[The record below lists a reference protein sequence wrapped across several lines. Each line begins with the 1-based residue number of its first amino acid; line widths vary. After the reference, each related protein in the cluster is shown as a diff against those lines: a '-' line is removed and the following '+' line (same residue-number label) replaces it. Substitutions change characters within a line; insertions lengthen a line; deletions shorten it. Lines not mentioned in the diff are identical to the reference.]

1 MDVFEVRGLEK
12 VYGRRK
18 VVGGVS
24 LRVAEA
30 EIVGLL
36 GPNGAGKSTSFRMAC
51 GIVKPDRG
59 QVFLGGQEVTDWP
72 MYRRAREGRMGYLA
86 QESSVFRK
94 LTVEQNILAVLEL
107 LGMPYRERRLRTQQ
121 LLEEFDITHIRKSRA
136 SRLSGGERRRLEI
149 ARCLVSDPQ
158 IIMLDEPFAGIDPVT
173 VQSIQQVIERLRQ
186 RGISILITDHAA
198 REILDTVDRCYV
210 INKGTV
216 LCEGPP
222 EAVKQHP
229 EVRKEYLGEIGDETV
244 VHHSPAAAAR
254 SRPAPERVRAPAA
267 VPTVTTAPS
276 VTAAPGVRAAP
287 RPAPSP
293 VAPAGAGSPPAQQ
306 AGAAGGWFRP
316 KLRVH
321 TEAGVAETPE
331 APKKTL
337 RRRTDV

>member
-1 MDVFEVRGLEK
+1 MDVLEVIGLEK

-24 LRVAEA
+24 LRVGQA

-36 GPNGAGKSTSFRMAC
+36 GPNGAGKSTSFRMTC

-59 QVFLGGQEVTDWP
+59 QVFLGGVDVTDWP

-107 LGMPYRERRLRTQQ
+107 LGMPYRQRKARTEQ

-136 SRLSGGERRRLEI
+136 ARLSGGERRRLEI

-173 VQSIQQVIERLRQ
+173 VQSIQQVIAKLRDQ
-186 RGISILITDHAA
+186 GISILITDHAA

-210 INKGTV
+210 ISKGTV

-222 EAVKQHP
+222 DAVKQHP
-229 EVRKEYLGEIGDETV
+229 EVRKEYLGDIGDEPIQSAPAAKIPFSASRLTT
-244 VHHSPAAAAR
+244 SSARSTPAASSTGPAEPQPGAAAA
-254 SRPAPERVRAPAA
+254 
-267 VPTVTTAPS
+267 
-276 VTAAPGVRAAP
+276 
-287 RPAPSP
+287 
-293 VAPAGAGSPPAQQ
+293 
-306 AGAAGGWFRP
+306 GWFRP

-321 TEAGVAETPE
+321 SEVEE
-331 APKKTL
+331 APTEPTSPQNPTRPT

>member
-1 MDVFEVRGLEK
+1 MDVLEVIGLEK

-24 LRVAEA
+24 LRVGEA

-36 GPNGAGKSTSFRMAC
+36 GPNGAGKSTSFRMTC

-59 QVFLGGQEVTDWP
+59 QVFLGGVEVTDWP

-107 LGMPYRERRLRTQQ
+107 LGMPYRQRKARTEQ
-121 LLEEFDITHIRKSRA
+121 LLEEFDIKHIRKSKA
-136 SRLSGGERRRLEI
+136 ARLSGGERRRLEI

-173 VQSIQQVIERLRQ
+173 VQSIQQVIAKLRDQ
-186 RGISILITDHAA
+186 GISILITDHAA

-210 INKGTV
+210 ISKGTV

-222 EAVKQHP
+222 DAVKQHP
-229 EVRKEYLGEIGDETV
+229 EVRKEYLGDIGDEPITTSAKIPFSASRLTSAARPSATTSAAPATTT
-244 VHHSPAAAAR
+244 SPTGSGSSGPGSAGPAEPQPGAAAA
-254 SRPAPERVRAPAA
+254 
-267 VPTVTTAPS
+267 
-276 VTAAPGVRAAP
+276 
-287 RPAPSP
+287 
-293 VAPAGAGSPPAQQ
+293 
-306 AGAAGGWFRP
+306 GWFRP

-321 TEAGVAETPE
+321 TEVEADATP
-331 APKKTL
+331 ATPAASPSKPPTRPT

>member
-1 MDVFEVRGLEK
+1 MDVLEVRGLEK

-18 VVGGVS
+18 VVSGVS
-24 LRVAEA
+24 LRVGEA

-36 GPNGAGKSTSFRMAC
+36 GPNGAGKSTSFRMTC

-72 MYRRAREGRMGYLA
+72 MFRRAREGRMGYLA

-107 LGMPYRERRLRTQQ
+107 LGVPYRQRKQRTEQ

-173 VQSIQQVIERLRQ
+173 VQSIQEVISKLRGQ
-186 RGISILITDHAA
+186 GISILITDHAA
-198 REILDTVDRCYV
+198 REILQTVDRCYV

-216 LCEGPP
+216 LCEGDPDS
-222 EAVKQHP
+222 VRQHP
-229 EVRKEYLGEIGDETV
+229 DVRKEYLGDIGDE
-244 VHHSPAAAAR
+244 
-254 SRPAPERVRAPAA
+254 A
-267 VPTVTTAPS
+267 VGLS
-276 VTAAPGVRAAP
+276 
-287 RPAPSP
+287 
-293 VAPAGAGSPPAQQ
+293 SPPAHSMQRPAATLRFPQ
-306 AGAAGGWFRP
+306 PAAGASRPVPQQENIPPAEPSQSGSAAAGWFRP
-316 KLRVH
+316 RP
-321 TEAGVAETPE
+321 AAQRPTP
-331 APKKTL
+331 ALTPGTDRHSADTDSGAIRPTRK
-337 RRRTDV
+337 RTDV